1 VLTMSDTVA
10 ALRKRIGELAS
21 SIALQRKVPDD
32 LERSR
37 ADTQHQ
43 LNTLLDPIARLPLE
57 ISSDIFLHCLPEVC
71 RPNARTAPM
80 LFLNVCATWA
90 EIALS
95 TPALWATIHVD
106 FP

>member
-1 VLTMSDTVA
+1 MSDTVA
-10 ALRKRIGELAS
+10 ALRKRLGELAS
-21 SIALQRKVPDD
+21 SITLQKKVLHD
-32 LERSR
+32 LEHSR
-37 ADTQHQ
+37 AATRRQ
-43 LNTLLDPIARLPLE
+43 LNTILDPIARLPLE
-57 ISSDIFLHCLPEVC
+57 ITSDIFMRCLPEVC
-71 RPNARTAPM
+71 RPNARTAPI